1 MLSVPYLLFRLRT
14 VSSIA
19 FATGS
24 GSPSRSIS
32 CAISN
37 LYPPWYQLHRA
48 ATLSPE
54 ENKRAMDE
62 GFRALRYF
70 DNVTMRGAAREALE
84 QLEREDR
91 IGVVLLAARIITT
104 PA

>member
-1 MLSVPYLLFRLRT
+1 
-14 VSSIA
+14 
-19 FATGS
+19 
-24 GSPSRSIS
+24 
-32 CAISN
+32 
-37 LYPPWYQLHRA
+37 
-48 ATLSPE
+48 
-54 ENKRAMDE
+54 MDE